1 MSANID
7 QLIPTKSII
16 DLSTHSDND
25 FGLSDYD
32 LCSLFDDLL
41 LAEFADE
48 TIDGDIMRDGVIV
61 PGNSVQRAWRVGKVL
76 LAGCGCQNAKSGDYI
91 IFPHDKGIPIS
102 GITVEGYGKLA
113 HGIFLNEERL
123 FGVVKPK
130 DESSASNT

>member
-7 QLIPTKSII
+7 QLIPTKSLI
-16 DLSTHSDND
+16 DLTTHSDND
-25 FGLSDYD
+25 FGLADYD

-48 TIDGDIMRDGVIV
+48 TIDGDIIRDGVIV
-61 PGNSVQRAWRVGKVL
+61 PANTIQRAWRVGRVI
-76 LAGCGCQNAKSGDYI
+76 LAGTGCKNVKTGDHI

-102 GITVEGYGKLA
+102 GITIEGHGKLE

-123 FGVVKPK
+123 FGVCKPK
-130 DESSASNT
+130 DESSSTNT